1 MQKTSNPQPNTETAP
16 TPTARRP
23 YQRPAFIT
31 AVAFERQ
38 ALSCGANLMSVGP
51 LIDGCGLRS

>member
-1 MQKTSNPQPNTETAP
+1 MNQTSSPPPSTEPAP

-51 LIDGCGLRS
+51 LIDFCGLRS